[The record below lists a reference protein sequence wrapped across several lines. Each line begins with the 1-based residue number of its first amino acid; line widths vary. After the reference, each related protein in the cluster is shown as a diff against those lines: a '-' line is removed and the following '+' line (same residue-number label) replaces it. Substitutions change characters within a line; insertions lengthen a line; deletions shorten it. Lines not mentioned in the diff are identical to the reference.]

1 VTDLHYLRHYLS
13 VPLKPATSLQMIVG
27 DLKVVFIRNTKVY
40 GQVTD
45 PNFEKS

>member
-1 VTDLHYLRHYLS
+1 VID
-13 VPLKPATSLQMIVG
+13 G
-27 DLKVVFIRNTKVY
+27 DLKVVFICNTKVY